1 MLPSLS
7 AVVCKHVKELSQR
20 YYSDLV
26 KTLKKKQ
33 STRHPVYNCRL
44 QFKKG
49 LASELGNDPQ
59 AAIKCVNR
67 FPRCIFVT
75 FCAGTTTAPSRCCKT
90 SQ

>member
-1 MLPSLS
+1 MLDKLLEAANSP
-7 AVVCKHVKELSQR
+7 KIQPGDFHE
-20 YYSDLV
+20 LV

-75 FCAGTTTAPSRCCKT
+75 FCAGTMTAPSRCCKT